1 MQMQRT
7 ILRFAAAIGL
17 VALSLHLP
25 TARAQ
30 DAAATGEAMH
40 DVVLTFHAAD
50 GTPLA
55 GKLTLPG
62 NAGEPVPVV
71 FYLHGAG
78 PSSYES
84 YIRYVDDTGERHIG
98 RYFDFHARELASR
111 GVGFFRMGKRGCDVV
126 TDPPSNRLDNK
137 VFAQATM
144 SVLLSDYEAGLDAL
158 RQRTEIDAERI
169 ILLGSSE
176 GTRLAPQLALRSP
189 SGVIGIAMIGYAQDN
204 ARDTIIWQNSVG
216 MWRSVQHLIPAARE
230 GRLTRAAYDEAV
242 KADPSLAAQVPFDAL
257 DADGDGVLSAEDVAT
272 VIRPRLDAILQAV
285 KDRNDELLA
294 AALMHLTSAY
304 LLEWWD
310 AEPNHIT
317 LLKLDMPL
325 AIFHGKLDNTTRVEG
340 VYETEAALN
349 QSARTNLTVHLYAD
363 GDHNLNWSWRALLGE
378 TPPGYADAFRWI
390 AQIAGK

>member
-1 MQMQRT
+1 MQRT
-7 ILRFAAAIGL
+7 FIRFAVAIWLAAFT
-17 VALSLHLP
+17 LHLP
-25 TARAQ
+25 AALAQ
-30 DAAATGEAMH
+30 DAAATTEATC
-40 DVVLTFHAAD
+40 DVVLTFQAAD

-62 NAGEPVPVV
+62 NASEPVPVV

-84 YIRYVDDTGERHIG
+84 YIRYVDDNGEVQIG

-126 TDPPSNRLDNK
+126 ADPPSSRIDRE

-158 RQRTEIDAERI
+158 RQRTEIDAKRI

-176 GTRLAPQLALRSP
+176 GTRLGPQLALHSP
-189 SGVIGIAMIGYAQDN
+189 SGIIGIAMVGYAADN

-216 MWRSVQHLIPAARE
+216 LWRGVQHLIPAARE
-230 GRLTRAAYDEAV
+230 GQLTRAAYDEAV
-242 KADPSLAAQVPFDAL
+242 KADPSIAAQLPFDAF
-257 DADGDGVLSAEDVAT
+257 DVDGDGVLTAENVAT
-272 VIRPRLDAILQAV
+272 VVRPLLDAILQAV
-285 KDRNDELLA
+285 EDRNDELLA
-294 AALMHLTSAY
+294 AVLLNLTSAY

-310 AEPNHIT
+310 AEPTHIT

-340 VYETEAALN
+340 VYETAAAFE
-349 QSARTNLTVHLYAD
+349 QSARSNLTVHLYDD
-363 GDHNLNWSWRALLGE
+363 GDHTLNWTWRTLLGE
-378 TPPGYADAFRWI
+378 SPPGFADVFRWI
-390 AQIAGK
+390 AQTAGE